1 MTNEN
6 RTTAV
11 ATRTG
16 TDIVF
21 GADGKL
27 QFNNYAAVLDFTGQ
41 LVAAGMAPKGK
52 TKEQCAICIAFGLPL
67 GMDVLASIQNIAVI
81 NGMPCVWGDA
91 LVGLVMAS
99 GLLEDYR
106 VEYLPSVKDCGAV
119 KVTVKRK
126 GIREPFV
133 GMFSKH
139 MAELAGLWG
148 KQGPW
153 TQYPV
158 RMMLNRAR
166 AFAFRDGFADVLKGL
181 KCAEEVIDIET
192 ADRAPN
198 APRVSPAPY
207 ERNDEK
213 PEGAAKKPLTAGD
226 LINGAAKKPSRR
238 AKDAP
243 AEPASVVADG
253 EEDGETLDAEALDER
268 LAAQVGTNGGEVE
281 TPAPTSEEVL

>member
-1 MTNEN
+1 MTNSEN
-6 RTTAV
+6 TPTTAV
-11 ATRTG
+11 AARTG

-21 GADGKL
+21 DPQGKL
-27 QFNNYAAVLDFTGQ
+27 QFRNYAAVLDFTGQ

-99 GLLEDYR
+99 GLLEDMK
-106 VEYLPSVKDCGAV
+106 VEYLPSVKECGAV
-119 KVTVKRK
+119 KVTVKRR

-133 GMFSKH
+133 GMFSRH
-139 MAELAGLWG
+139 MAEVAGLWG

-153 TQYPV
+153 TQYPL

-181 KCAEEVIDIET
+181 KVAEEVLDVATEE
-192 ADRAPN
+192 AERPAPASRRA
-198 APRVSPAPY
+198 RVSPPPY
-207 ERNDEK
+207 GKEAADK
-213 PEGAAKKPLTAGD
+213 PTARKRPLTAGD
-226 LINGAAKKPSRR
+226 LINGAAKPHKE
-238 AKDAP
+238 ADADDAP
-243 AEPASVVADG
+243 APDAEEVAPS
-253 EEDGETLDAEALDER
+253 TPDAEAAD
-268 LAAQVGTNGGEVE
+268 AADTE
-281 TPAPTSEEVL
+281 TPAPDAATTEEVL